1 MAFALKTLTLGL
13 GTALLAVAAQAST
26 IDLTD
31 NGSYTATTT
40 SASGTTDGVAWQ
52 ITPIPTTA
60 KLTYTKFDAIATP
73 GSPLAFE
80 NDGIG
85 IKDDEVT
92 YPSEKLTMTFSK
104 AVDLDGIYVLDL
116 FGDEA
121 VSIFGDGNVLLGVFK
136 ATKPFGEPNGGYYF
150 FALAGK
156 VVVNSL
162 TFVPGSGNDTK
173 AKPDFALAGL
183 EISPV
188 PLPAA
193 GLLLAGALGGL
204 GLAKRRRKLA

>member
-1 MAFALKTLTLGL
+1 MAFGFKTFTLAL
-13 GTALLAVAAQAST
+13 GTTLLAAAAVQAST

-31 NGSYTATTT
+31 NESYTATTT
-40 SASGTTDGVAWQ
+40 SASGTTAGVSWE
-52 ITPIPTTA
+52 ITPIPTTS
-60 KLTYTKFDAIATP
+60 KLTYMPFDATATP
-73 GSPLAFE
+73 GAPLAFE

-92 YPSEKLTMTFSK
+92 YPSEKLTMTFST

-116 FGDEA
+116 FGNEN
-121 VSIFGDGNVLLGVFK
+121 VSVYSGNTLLGVFA
-136 ATKPFGEPNGGYYF
+136 ATTPVGHIYGGYNF
-150 FALAGK
+150 FAFAGK
-156 VVVNSL
+156 VIVTSL
-162 TFVPGSGNDTK
+162 TFVPGAPNDN
-173 AKPDFALAGL
+173 AGRPDFALAGV
-183 EISPV
+183 EISSV